1 MIASALS
8 LEKGPFSKCM
18 YDVKQGNAY
27 RNQMKNL
34 SQESELKFP
43 ETTASILDYYE
54 KTDEAGRLQRLESE
68 LELLR
73 TRDILS
79 RNLPPAPAELID
91 VGGGPAVHSF
101 WLAGLGYSV
110 HLVDI
115 VPKHIELAEELA
127 IQHPRAPLASLSL
140 GDARQFKFADNSAD
154 AVLMLGPLYHLVRSS
169 DRLAALQ
176 EAFRVLRPGGVLIA
190 EAIARY
196 LPLIKVLSKD
206 MLDDTRLAP
215 LIIRTLRTGQHRPDP
230 DLDFFTTAFFHHPS
244 GLKREVSKTG
254 FIPRTLFAVEGPIR
268 LLKEF
273 GQHWQQHEKRQW
285 LLGLARQLENEKVLL
300 GVSGHMILTATKPKE
315 MKRG

>member
-1 MIASALS
+1 M
-8 LEKGPFSKCM
+8 
-18 YDVKQGNAY
+18 
-27 RNQMKNL
+27 
-34 SQESELKFP
+34 
-43 ETTASILDYYE
+43 
-54 KTDEAGRLQRLESE
+54 
-68 LELLR
+68 
-73 TRDILS
+73 
-79 RNLPPAPAELID
+79 
-91 VGGGPAVHSF
+91 
-101 WLAGLGYSV
+101 AGLGYSV

-127 IQHPRAPLASLSL
+127 IQHPRAPLASLSI
-140 GDARQFKFADNSAD
+140 GDARQLKFADNSAD

-190 EAIARY
+190 EAISRY

>member
-1 MIASALS
+1 
-8 LEKGPFSKCM
+8 
-18 YDVKQGNAY
+18 
-27 RNQMKNL
+27 MKNL
-34 SQESELKFP
+34 SPEPELEISE
-43 ETTASILDYYE
+43 TIASILDYYE
-54 KTDEAGRLQRLESE
+54 KTDEAARLQRLESE

-73 TRDILS
+73 TRDILA
-79 RNLPPAPAELID
+79 RNLPPAPAEVID

-127 IQHPRAPLASLSL
+127 IHYPNTSLASVTV
-140 GDARQFKFADNSAD
+140 GDARQLNFADDSAD
-154 AVLMLGPLYHLVRSS
+154 AVLMLGPLYHLIHSS
-169 DRLAALQ
+169 DRMAALQ
-176 EAFRVLRPGGVLIA
+176 EAFRVLRPGGVLIV
-190 EAIARY
+190 EAISRY

-206 MLDDTRLAP
+206 LLDDARMAS
-215 LIIRTLRTGQHRPDP
+215 LITRTLHTGQHRPDP

-244 GLKREVSKTG
+244 GLKREVTKAG
-254 FIPRTLFAVEGPIR
+254 FVLGAIFAVEGPVR

-273 GQHWQQHEKRQW
+273 GQHWRQREKRQW

-300 GVSGHMILTATKPKE
+300 GVSGHMILKATKPE